1 MCMGGWIGRRKRR
14 RSVAGGYSSLE
25 PTAREFRAHVRMT
38 VDRLDGATE
47 DEIADVD
54 ERFVWWL
61 INNGY
66 ITYEIDAKGNA
77 VFSYTGR
84 PV

>member
-1 MCMGGWIGRRKRR
+1 
-14 RSVAGGYSSLE
+14 
-25 PTAREFRAHVRMT
+25 MT

>member
-1 MCMGGWIGRRKRR
+1 MDREEEAQTFSRGRIQQSGTDSER
-14 RSVAGGYSSLE
+14 VQG
-25 PTAREFRAHVRMT
+25 HVRMT